1 MAKGNRNYVMS
12 GKVGNSVLYKLTDS
26 NNKDIQ
32 GERTYVAKIANP
44 KTVAQCIQR
53 VKMDPAVRFYRAFKE
68 EILDHSF
75 EGVKYGGKSHNR
87 FSKLALM
94 MKNGFPYC
102 TKDEN
107 VLAPGNYVM
116 AEGSINSINI
126 TNVSITVIKANGLA
140 VGNAANF
147 GAYSAAILSS
157 LPFLKD
163 GDQITFAF
171 IVGDDLNST
180 FAFVH
185 RIVLDTTSTDTIDS
199 KLGSIQINATGEIS
213 VHAND
218 SDLQIFGSAI
228 IVSRPERSKT
238 NGSITWLRST
248 TKMAINTKNE
258 FLIAKWFSQD
268 SYQKAVSSYMS
279 SESQVSSDWYLN
291 QGKLDKVEAN
301 IPEQPSVLPAAMTYR
316 QCLNETARAYGHYYA
331 AILDPRDGKT
341 KVIADNFASDSDFA
355 AFYYGEPND
364 SIDTAPGEVTKVTR
378 LFETETDPQ
387 ETPNFNIEWYFNE
400 GLQAGDPKRFDF
412 ISWDEAIALANSLD
426 ISCEFEPGEEP
437 G

>member
-116 AEGSINSINI
+116 AEGSLNQIPFEFTDGSTVKIKGINLEA
-126 TNVSITVIKANGLA
+126 TTVGALTSFL
-140 VGNAANF
+140 VANF
-147 GAYSAAILSS
+147 PYI
-157 LPFLKD
+157 KN

-171 IVGDDLNST
+171 VAGEDVNTTYPIVQRIILNADST
-180 FAFVH
+180 Q
-185 RIVLDTTSTDTIDS
+185 RIDEDFLPMVM
-199 KLGSIQINATGEIS
+199 GGTGEITIGTGQ
-213 VHAND
+213 NKKP
-218 SDLQIFGSAI
+218 IFGAAI
-228 IVSRPERSKT
+228 ILSRPSVSQT
-238 NGSITWLRST
+238 SGAVSWLRSNSR
-248 TKMAINTKNE
+248 MVVNTENSDAMSQW
-258 FLIAKWFSQD
+258 FTNAK
-268 SYQKAVSSYMS
+268 YQEAVTSYMKS
-279 SESQVSSDWYLN
+279 SKDVSSDWYLN
-291 QGKLDKVEAN
+291 QGKLDNSEAN
-301 IPEQPSVLPAAMTYR
+301 IPNPPVDPADVTVSASATADGNTVNFPAVGAADEAMGVS
-316 QCLNETARAYGHYYA
+316 EG
-331 AILDPRDGKT
+331 
-341 KVIADNFASDSDFA
+341 DNVTI
-355 AFYYGEPND
+355 NVV
-364 SIDTAPGEVTKVTR
+364 TNAPDQVS
-378 LFETETDPQ
+378 LYDTET
-387 ETPNFNIEWYFNE
+387 NLNIQTAKTLTATGFTMS
-400 GLQAGDPKRFDF
+400 
-412 ISWDEAIALANSLD
+412 IAIED
-426 ISCEFEPGEEP
+426 ISGVKAGLRVGTIAKTGAIEFSIIVNP
-437 G
+437 

>member
-116 AEGSINSINI
+116 AEGSLNQIPFEFTNGSTVKIKGINLEA
-126 TNVSITVIKANGLA
+126 TTVGALTSFL
-140 VGNAANF
+140 VANF
-147 GAYSAAILSS
+147 PYI
-157 LPFLKD
+157 KN

-171 IVGDDLNST
+171 VTGEDVNTTYPIVQRIILNADST
-180 FAFVH
+180 Q
-185 RIVLDTTSTDTIDS
+185 RIDEDFLPMVM
-199 KLGSIQINATGEIS
+199 GGTGEITIGT
-213 VHAND
+213 AQNKKP
-218 SDLQIFGSAI
+218 IFGAAI
-228 IVSRPERSKT
+228 ILSRPSMSQT
-238 NGSITWLRST
+238 SGAVTWLRSNSR
-248 TKMAINTKNE
+248 MVVNTENSD
-258 FLIAKWFSQD
+258 AKSQWFTNAK
-268 SYQKAVSSYMS
+268 YQEAVASYMKS
-279 SESQVSSDWYLN
+279 SKDVSSDWYLN
-291 QGKLDKVEAN
+291 QGKLDNSEAN
-301 IPEQPSVLPAAMTYR
+301 IPNPPVDPADVTVSASATADGNTVNFPAVGAADEAMGVSEGD
-316 QCLNETARAYGHYYA
+316 NV
-331 AILDPRDGKT
+331 AINVVT
-341 KVIADNFASDSDFA
+341 N
-355 AFYYGEPND
+355 
-364 SIDTAPGEVTKVTR
+364 APDQVS
-378 LFETETDPQ
+378 LYDTET
-387 ETPNFNIEWYFNE
+387 N
-400 GLQAGDPKRFDF
+400 
-412 ISWDEAIALANSLD
+412 LD
-426 ISCEFEPGEEP
+426 IQTAKTLTATGFTMSIAIEDISGVKAGLRVGTIAKTGAIEFSIIVNP
-437 G
+437 